1 MRSSFLC
8 AAVAASCFIFST
20 RCAIAQ
26 SGDEP
31 LSLQQAVTRTL
42 ERNLDLKAFEF
53 ELAAQSGRLQQARA
67 RPNPEVGVLV
77 ENAFGSGDRS
87 SLDAAETTLS
97 LGFLLEHG
105 ARQRRIDVAEASG
118 GLLDTEGRIRRL
130 DLAAETARRFVAVL
144 SSQEVL
150 AASRRAT
157 QLAKETADAVQARVR
172 AAKAPQA
179 EEARAQAQLAR
190 VRLEEEHA

>member
-130 DLAAETARRFVAVL
+130 DLAADEAVTRSGVL
-144 SSQEVL
+144 VDEVCNPQRHPPWTGAATPPPAGASS
-150 AASRRAT
+150 AAPPQGRA
-157 QLAKETADAVQARVR
+157 
-172 AAKAPQA
+172 
-179 EEARAQAQLAR
+179 
-190 VRLEEEHA
+190 